1 MRKMNIKRED
11 MMKVKFHFVAFLILV
26 CCFSINSQEQ
36 SQKSINSLEEV
47 TLGDVK
53 QWILIRGE
61 DVTNPIFLFLHG
73 GPGFANMPFAHIDSP
88 RLEKHFVVVHWDQR
102 GAGKS
107 FDQNIPKE
115 TMNLEQ
121 FLSDTHELINLLRK
135 RFSKDKIFLLGYSWG
150 SILGLY
156 TVHRHPEYIHTYVGM
171 GQVANMNEGE
181 MVSYN
186 YTLKRAQEAGDEQ
199 SVKILER
206 IGTPPYAGGF
216 QSLGTQRALLM
227 RYGGSSRNITFNDLE
242 KFRSASPYYTE
253 DDNKNFMRAFMYTQ
267 YLMRGEMMEVDFFK
281 DVLEVKVPV
290 YFFTGRFDYQ
300 VPYEVLE
307 RYFKVLKAPHK
318 EIVWFEDSAHFITLD
333 EPEVYQ
339 DRLINLVL
347 KNTLK
352 K

>member
-1 MRKMNIKRED
+1 MRWTLQKIIS
-11 MMKVKFHFVAFLILV
+11 LPIILV
-26 CCFSINSQEQ
+26 IIFIFFSAQAIPCPEQ
-36 SQKSINSLEEV
+36 NRKSINSLEKV
-47 TLGDVK
+47 TLGDLK

-61 DVTNPIFLFLHG
+61 DVANPVLLFLHG
-73 GPGFANMPFAHIDSP
+73 GPGFPNMPFSHIDSP

-115 TMNLEQ
+115 TMNIEQ

-156 TVHRHPEYIHTYVGM
+156 TIHRHPEYIHAYVGM
-171 GQVANMNEGE
+171 GQVANMKEGE
-181 MVSYN
+181 IVSYN
-186 YTLKRAQEAGDEQ
+186 YTLKKAQEAGDKQ
-199 SVKILER
+199 SVNILER
-206 IGTPPYAGGF
+206 IGIPPYKGGF
-216 QSLGTQRALLM
+216 QSLGIQRALLM
-227 RYGGSSRNITFNDLE
+227 RYGGSSCKITFNDLE
-242 KFRSASPYYTE
+242 KFRNASPYYT
-253 DDNKNFMRAFMYTQ
+253 DNDNKNFMRAFMFTQ
-267 YLMRGEMMEVDFFK
+267 NLMRDEMMDVDFFT
-281 DVLEVKVPV
+281 DVLEVKIPV

-300 VPYEVLE
+300 VPFEVLE
-307 RYFKVLKAPHK
+307 RYYKVLEAPHK
-318 EIVWFEDSAHFITLD
+318 EIVWFENSAHFVTLD

-339 DRLINLVL
+339 NRLINLVL

>member
-1 MRKMNIKRED
+1 MSRTLNYISSL
-11 MMKVKFHFVAFLILV
+11 FVILV
-26 CCFSINSQEQ
+26 IFFFSFSAQANPWQEPN
-36 SQKSINSLEEV
+36 KKGTNSLEEV
-47 TLGDVK
+47 TLGDVR

-61 DVTNPIFLFLHG
+61 DVTNPILLFLHG
-73 GPGFANMPFAHIDSP
+73 GPGFPNMPFAHIDSP
-88 RLEKHFVVVHWDQR
+88 RLEKHFIVVNWDQR

-107 FDQNIPKE
+107 FDQDIPKE
-115 TMNLEQ
+115 TMNIEQ

-135 RFSKDKIFLLGYSWG
+135 RFSKDKIFLVGHSWG

-156 TVHRHPEYIHTYVGM
+156 TARRHPEHLHAYVGM
-171 GQVANMNEGE
+171 GQVANMKEGE
-181 MVSYN
+181 MVSYK
-186 YTLKRAQEAGDEQ
+186 YTLEKAKEVGDEQ

-206 IGTPPYAGGF
+206 IGTPPYEGGF
-216 QSLGTQRALLM
+216 QSLGTQRMFLM
-227 RYGGSSRNITFNDLE
+227 QYGGSSRNISFNDLE
-242 KFRSASPYYTE
+242 KFRSASPHYTE
-253 DDNKNFMRAFMYTQ
+253 DDNKNFMRAFMFTQ
-267 YLMRGEMMEVDFFK
+267 NLMWDEMIEVDFFT

-300 VPYEVLE
+300 VPFEVLE
-307 RYFKVLKAPHK
+307 RYFELLKAPHK
-318 EIVWFEDSAHFITLD
+318 EMVWFEDSAHFVTLD

>member
-11 MMKVKFHFVAFLILV
+11 MMKVKLHFVAFLILV

-61 DVTNPIFLFLHG
+61 DVTDPIFLFLHG

-135 RFSKDKIFLLGYSWG
+135 RFSKEKIFLLGYSWG

-156 TVHRHPEYIHTYVGM
+156 TVHRHPEYIHAYVGM
-171 GQVANMNEGE
+171 GQVANMNEGD
-181 MVSYN
+181 MVSHK
-186 YTLKRAQEAGDEQ
+186 YTVKKAKEAGDK
-199 SVKILER
+199 SSAKMLDS
-206 IGTPPYAGGF
+206 IGPPPYEGGF
-216 QSLGTQRALLM
+216 QSLLMQRMLLA
-227 RYGGSSRNITFNDLE
+227 RYGGSMRNISFNDLE
-242 KFRSASPYYTE
+242 KYRKASPFYSE
-253 DDNKNFMRAFMYTQ
+253 ADNRNFMRAYMFTQ
-267 YLMRGEMMEVDFFK
+267 NLMRDEMMEVDFFT
-281 DVLEVKVPV
+281 DVLEVKVPA

-300 VPYEVLE
+300 VPYKVLE